1 MSARDRFREAEKKSM
16 EAYNRRPAVTPLTD
30 IDRNV
35 QVNPE
40 TFQPFNRSDRLIRG
54 QDTNRGYDSGSRF
67 QTSPDDDL
75 YPSKGPVPAI
85 RYTPRQFADMNSGSR
100 SAFTVL
106 ENEADPLSTDVRT
119 SGRFAGKEKGLYE
132 PIFEGLKPRPFRD
145 DDAERRTD
153 EISRTADLAM
163 IAAMDEERR
172 RRNLFNESR
181 DRVASASRKLPTDL
195 QGISELFGDTE
206 MGFDFLRRS
215 NFNEKMQA
223 GLRDTRPMSEYI
235 TYAKPGSDE
244 MRLLDEYKA
253 DGLYTP
259 DQDFRSLNPSE
270 ALNMQTPTRYGNR
283 GDILIKGDLPADKQS
298 RILFHEFLHKGDVPL
313 EQQLEGGIT
322 RAGSIA
328 EDLNNS
334 PYVYESD
341 HKALSA
347 EKNMAFAEDMGRE
360 GHLDSMWQNVSNYF
374 TSGEREQLIDAIFK
388 TISKNRDVGR
398 NPYNK
403 DFESSYLDKQ
413 AMNKLKNDI
422 EKQVRGISPYKVVT
436 TPNGVEF
443 GYEFSDAEVR
453 TMLDATTTFMS
464 DSQSERESKKQTN
477 RDMLRAAENFSRKF
491 AKGGIISA
499 LMERK

>member
-106 ENEADPLSTDVRT
+106 ENEANPLSI
-119 SGRFAGKEKGLYE
+119 GKGLIE
-132 PIFEGLKPRPFRD
+132 SPWGGDPFPKSKTSAALRN
-145 DDAERRTD
+145 A
-153 EISRTADLAM
+153 EISKAADYAM

-181 DRVASASRKLPTDL
+181 DRVASASRKAPTDL

-223 GLRDTRPMSEYI
+223 GLRDPRPMSEYI

-244 MRLLDEYKA
+244 MRLLDEYNA
-253 DGLYTP
+253 NGLYTP

-270 ALNMQTPTRYGNR
+270 ALNMQTPTRFGNR

-313 EQQLEGGIT
+313 QQQLEGGIT

-360 GHLDSMWQNVSNYF
+360 GHLDSMRQNVSNYF
-374 TSGEREQLIDAIFK
+374 TSGEREQLIDAIAK

-403 DFESSYLDKQ
+403 DFESSYLDKE
-413 AMNKLKNDI
+413 AMNKLKKDI
-422 EKQVRGISPYKVVT
+422 EKQVRGIAPYKVVT
-436 TPNGVEF
+436 TPTGVDF
-443 GYEFSDAEVR
+443 GNEFSDAEVR
-453 TMLDATTTFMS
+453 IMLDATTTFMS

-499 LMERK
+499 LMEGK